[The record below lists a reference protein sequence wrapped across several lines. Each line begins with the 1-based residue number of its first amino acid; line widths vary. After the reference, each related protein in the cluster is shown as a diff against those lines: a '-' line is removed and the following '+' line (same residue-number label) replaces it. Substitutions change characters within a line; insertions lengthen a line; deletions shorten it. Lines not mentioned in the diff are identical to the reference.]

1 MNLSKDILKNF
12 DFDKILHQLSSACVC
27 DVSREKMMELQP
39 YTNPEIINQRLQTVQ
54 QLLDFITFDGSL
66 DLSGLTD
73 LREIFQKIAIPG
85 SALNLNQVIQ
95 VFHFLLLC
103 EKTKHLQNETRIKEK
118 YPLIKVFFDAIESYA
133 PLIKEIKLICSPD
146 GLILDTAS
154 PRLRDIRRRLNRL
167 QVEIRTTIENC
178 LRNRDIAP
186 YLQDTTYTIRR
197 GRYVIP
203 IKSEFRGRIDGIV
216 ADYSSSGSSVF
227 IEPKPVLYLNNELEV
242 LTIQENDEIEAILL
256 KLTNDLRSYLDR
268 LNASFQ
274 ALVELDILH
283 AQTQLVRKWQAS
295 VPQVGER
302 DLLIKDGR
310 HPLLGEKAV
319 PFSLHLS
326 PDKKI
331 MVISGPNAGGKTVL
345 LKSLALIVYLAHC
358 GIPVPVNPGSSLPFY
373 HHLFVDIGD
382 HQDIEQNLST
392 FTYRLSA
399 FQKSLS
405 QISSDS
411 LYLIDEIGSGTDPNE
426 GSALAIGMIDF
437 LSQQGTTCIAT
448 THYPLIK
455 SYVSQHSSM
464 ISASMEF
471 NPVLFQP
478 TYRLLID
485 EIGESYG
492 IKIAE
497 KIGIPQSI
505 IKTAL
510 QQLQKEWIDLN
521 ELIISNRKKNQE
533 LTSQLIE
540 WQEKVEDATN
550 RQKEVDHLQEQLE
563 SQKKLLIK
571 DFQEKLTQYLKKTR
585 DDISQLIGQLRK
597 EKTLDVSVYQE
608 LKERIDPKFY
618 LNQELSCSS
627 SEESRKDSPQ
637 LAMAFQAGE
646 KVMVDI
652 FHQEGEIVSVDDLKN
667 EAVVLV
673 NGRKCILS
681 IGHLQKKSEEE
692 EFQSVI
698 QRSYSFQP
706 SLNNVRNQIEIRMMK
721 AEAAREKLEKYF
733 DQVLLAGFK
742 TVYIIHGK
750 GEGILR
756 KVAQEFLQDN
766 PVVESFRN
774 GLPEEG
780 GLGVT
785 VVILKD

>member
-1 MNLSKDILKNF
+1 
-12 DFDKILHQLSSACVC
+12 
-27 DVSREKMMELQP
+27 MELK
-39 YTNPEIINQRLQTVQ
+39 
-54 QLLDFITFDGSL
+54 
-66 DLSGLTD
+66 
-73 LREIFQKIAIPG
+73 LR
-85 SALNLNQVIQ
+85 
-95 VFHFLLLC
+95 
-103 EKTKHLQNETRIKEK
+103 
-118 YPLIKVFFDAIESYA
+118 
-133 PLIKEIKLICSPD
+133 
-146 GLILDTAS
+146 
-154 PRLRDIRRRLNRL
+154 
-167 QVEIRTTIENC
+167 
-178 LRNRDIAP
+178 
-186 YLQDTTYTIRR
+186 
-197 GRYVIP
+197 
-203 IKSEFRGRIDGIV
+203 
-216 ADYSSSGSSVF
+216 
-227 IEPKPVLYLNNELEV
+227 
-242 LTIQENDEIEAILL
+242 
-256 KLTNDLRSYLDR
+256 
-268 LNASFQ
+268 
-274 ALVELDILH
+274 
-283 AQTQLVRKWQAS
+283 
-295 VPQVGER
+295 
-302 DLLIKDGR
+302 
-310 HPLLGEKAV
+310 
-319 PFSLHLS
+319 
-326 PDKKI
+326 
-331 MVISGPNAGGKTVL
+331 
-345 LKSLALIVYLAHC
+345 
-358 GIPVPVNPGSSLPFY
+358 
-373 HHLFVDIGD
+373 
-382 HQDIEQNLST
+382 
-392 FTYRLSA
+392 
-399 FQKSLS
+399 
-405 QISSDS
+405 
-411 LYLIDEIGSGTDPNE
+411 
-426 GSALAIGMIDF
+426 
-437 LSQQGTTCIAT
+437 
-448 THYPLIK
+448 
-455 SYVSQHSSM
+455 
-464 ISASMEF
+464 
-471 NPVLFQP
+471 
-478 TYRLLID
+478 
-485 EIGESYG
+485 
-492 IKIAE
+492 
-497 KIGIPQSI
+497 KIGIPKSI

-637 LAMAFQAGE
+637 PAMAFQAGE